1 MNLWLPL
8 FSLICVGYSMA
19 EEDIVVKLWRKK
31 GKILGHILKSENG
44 IDYYVFQEIPY
55 AVPPIGPNRFK
66 EPKEHEDWNGILNT
80 TANKKVC
87 MQNNKIAFTKVPDTM
102 EITEDCLF
110 MNVYTPV
117 KPGTKDEALPVLFW
131 IHAGGYF
138 YGSGAYQYY
147 DPKYLIDYGIV
158 VVTMNYRLGPFGFE
172 GHIRGFIMESGTS
185 LTPIGLQNKARHFAF
200 KLGKTLNPNFES
212 NSSKNLQALL
222 YKASS
227 SDILFADVQNDVYTA
242 NIISRNVIW
251 VPVIENEINSNSVV
265 TTHMHEAYLRGDF
278 IRVPLL
284 TGFCSEES
292 KFFVRLTLSEIEAE
306 GNIFDRNVSLMIN
319 PQLNVKAKFLK
330 QASEEYKRIYT
341 KGTFQ
346 GNPGAFMKYLSEES
360 FTTPGIRTAELVSK
374 FSNVYLYEFA
384 YEGEIAGLSF
394 LTNVPGANNV
404 AHTSELKYLFGG
416 VEGAIKDAKDYPKP
430 DQMIMKKMLKLWSNF
445 IKYQNPTPKQDNLL
459 GNVLWPPVKAGPIQY
474 LMINNTLEVLANP
487 KYYNQVRKV
496 FIDYIRPPLNVF

>member
-1 MNLWLPL
+1 
-8 FSLICVGYSMA
+8 
-19 EEDIVVKLWRKK
+19 
-31 GKILGHILKSENG
+31 
-44 IDYYVFQEIPY
+44 
-55 AVPPIGPNRFK
+55 
-66 EPKEHEDWNGILNT
+66 
-80 TANKKVC
+80 
-87 MQNNKIAFTKVPDTM
+87 MQNNAIAFTKVPDTM

-158 VVTMNYRLGPFGFE
+158 VVTMNYRLGPFGFLTTEDGVIPGNLGLKDQVIAFEWVIKNIHLFGGDPKSITVAGESAGAVSASYLQLSRKLRGFE

-200 KLGKTLNPNFES
+200 KLGKALNPNFES
-212 NSSKNLQALL
+212 TSSKNLQALL

-341 KGTFQ
+341 KETFQ
-346 GNPGAFMKYLSEES
+346 RNPGAFMKYLSEES